1 MDNKEN
7 IDAIGITILN
17 YISAH
22 KKTNEIAK
30 KINDGE
36 MLVIVMNG
44 KSGYHYFAEK
54 ISSLYNNLASEA
66 ERSELTD
73 TIKKAKASKKDI
85 PVLYRDTDYHYCLFF
100 FSKEELQLQPIPLR
114 LRDELKKSIIEDDIA
129 RGLCGSMSMH
139 DILVIDW
146 IGASVVYKIEK
157 ISTIMDAITNQEERE
172 KFKAGLGEARLWGH
186 NITVMYTGDDES
198 TEGTNF
204 IFFYGRSEIL
214 EQTSDM

>member
-172 KFKAGLGEARLWGH
+172 KFKAGLGEARLCGH